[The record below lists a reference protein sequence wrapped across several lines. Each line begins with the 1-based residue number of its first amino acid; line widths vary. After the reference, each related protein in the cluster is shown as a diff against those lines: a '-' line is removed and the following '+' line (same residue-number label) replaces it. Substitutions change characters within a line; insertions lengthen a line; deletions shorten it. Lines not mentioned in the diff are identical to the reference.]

1 MSLLKQKDRRLIKLH
16 LYISERALENIELT
30 IGGFTMNNNY
40 NCNQQ
45 QCDERSER
53 MQNEEN
59 STTNNMQMIIKDQA
73 MSINSLINDNNQ
85 FKVYNNWLMSENAA
99 LWNENS
105 KIAAKLEKYYAD
117 KDIYDEYLIIKNE
130 CIQYV
135 RRKEKDVFTMKEFSD
150 YGIKA
155 AYKITYCKRLGEEE
169 YILIIT
175 SNNRVVLFLERDF
188 VPKKVVK
195 LFLLV
200 GFTYNSNFSQTKVGE
215 LLCKLISTCI
225 DIEMKNEHHVYETPG
240 WHDSDNSYF
249 RLNRTILKD
258 KLPSAFKYELATTNT
273 NEPIT
278 SITKALDIYKAIGD
292 DCTIVV
298 LLAVML
304 SSLLHSRL
312 KKKGV
317 HFKKILLLSG
327 ENVDLEKFASLYLKV
342 FDKSDPI
349 ISLDSKRNVLNK
361 SLLATGDS
369 TLVIDGRVDNI
380 SAYLPETNLK
390 YLERV
395 CCRSGCINIR
405 DDGNNNCSFDGV
417 LAILDDKISFTINKK
432 YYISVDIERSKLL
445 HRNKDFSR
453 FCLYWGD
460 MVNLFIKYMEK
471 HDIDTVNNNIDFY
484 EIPIRYRDTN
494 NTFNIVLDLFIDF
507 LKLYGIDFQKALDLK
522 YDYKKILSDYFL
534 KQDDDDC
541 NSVTLHFEEVLKSLL
556 NKGVL
561 KAVNDNRLQSNY
573 KDLDNIVFM
582 KSNEIFFTEN
592 CMTNVILPNLGLK
605 ISTRKLL
612 GYLNAEGILIH
623 NKEGY
628 RAKRSIY
635 LGNTAKLYGFVVLNR
650 DMMKS
655 FESVKI
661 NTNVE
666 EAKDNEETKFE
677 NWAKLQE

>member
-1 MSLLKQKDRRLIKLH
+1 M
-16 LYISERALENIELT
+16 
-30 IGGFTMNNNY
+30 MNNNY

-45 QCDERSER
+45 QYDERSER

-59 STTNNMQMIIKDQA
+59 ITTNNKQMIIEDQA

-85 FKVYNNWLMSENAA
+85 FKDCNNWLMSENTA
-99 LWNENS
+99 LRNENN
-105 KIAAKLEKYYAD
+105 KIAAKLEKYYAN
-117 KDIYDEYLIIKNE
+117 KDIYEEYLIIKNE
-130 CIQYV
+130 RIQYV
-135 RRKEKDVFTMKEFSD
+135 RKKGKDVFTIKEFSD

-175 SNNRVVLFLERDF
+175 SNNKVVLFPERDF

-200 GFTYNSNFSQTKVGE
+200 GCTYNSNFSQTKVGE
-215 LLCKLISTCI
+215 LLCKLISTYI
-225 DIEMKNEHHVYETPG
+225 DNEIKNEYHVYETPG
-240 WHDSDNSYF
+240 WHDSDNDYF
-249 RLNRTILKD
+249 RLSKTIFKD
-258 KLPSAFKYELATTNT
+258 KLPSVFKYELATTNT

-292 DCTIVV
+292 DCVIVV

-390 YLERV
+390 YLEQV

-417 LAILDDKISFTINKK
+417 LVILDDKISFTINKK

-471 HDIDTVNNNIDFY
+471 HEIDMVNKNIDFY

-494 NTFNIVLDLFIDF
+494 KTFGIVMDLFIDF
-507 LKLYGIDFQKALDLK
+507 LKQYDIDFYEELGLK
-522 YDYKKILSDYFL
+522 CNYKKILSDYFFE
-534 KQDDDDC
+534 QNDDC
-541 NSVTLHFEEVLKSLL
+541 YSVTLHFEEVLKSLL

-582 KSNEIFFTEN
+582 KSNEIFFTEK
-592 CMTNVILPNLGLK
+592 CITNVILPSLGLN

-635 LGNTAKLYGFVVLNR
+635 LGNTVKFYGFVVLNR

-661 NTNVE
+661 NTDVE